1 MTDRRSIEKII
12 KETVKDYKKGSKN
25 IDEASLAIAKCTD
38 LQKEIVKC
46 FLSVMRRSNII
57 KHSFQGVYK

>member
-12 KETVKDYKKGSKN
+12 NETVKDYKKGYKN
-25 IDEASLAIAKCTD
+25 IDEASSVIAECTN
-38 LQKEIVKC
+38 LQKEIIKC

-57 KHSFQGVYK
+57 KHSFQKEKK